1 MGPRWEEPGRI
12 KCILLYRKNPSRGK
26 WSTGI
31 GCGDRI
37 VIWLGRVDGIVIYIG

>member
-1 MGPRWEEPGRI
+1 MLIGLRWVDPDQI
-12 KCILLYRKNPSRGK
+12 KFILLYRKNPSRGK

-37 VIWLGRVDGIVIYIG
+37 VIWLGLC